1 MFVLFVE
8 RIQPRKARYLCS
20 NPVFMTHPDLVT
32 MVLHGFLVQGAS
44 DLLMLWLF
52 GLGSSTHRR
61 FAAAVGEL
69 AGGLVPGVA
78 IAPRHLLFN
87 VPRRLIKAPLGA
99 SFPSPVGNGNRR

>member
-1 MFVLFVE
+1 
-8 RIQPRKARYLCS
+8 
-20 NPVFMTHPDLVT
+20 

-61 FAAAVGEL
+61 FAAAVGETSGRIDT
-69 AGGLVPGVA
+69 GGRNRA
-78 IAPRHLLFN
+78 KARHLPFS

-99 SFPSPVGNGNRR
+99 SFPSPVW